1 MRIDILT
8 LFPGAFE
15 SVLKTS
21 LLGKA
26 LERGLLNV
34 VASDIRQYTHDKHKT
49 ADDSPY
55 GGGVGMVLKAE
66 PVTQAL
72 ENLKKKN
79 SKVIVLT
86 PRGKKLTQ
94 NKVKAL
100 AKEKHLILV
109 CGHYEEIDERFYEMS
124 GAEEI
129 SIGDYVLSGGELP
142 AMVLV
147 DAVARFIPGVVGK
160 QESVESDSF
169 SDGLL
174 DFPHYTRPEDFRGRK
189 VPQVL
194 MSGDHK
200 KINRYR
206 RKEALR
212 KTLFNRPDL
221 LAKAEINKE
230 DRALLQEILLD

>member
-34 VASDIRQYTHDKHKT
+34 EACDIRQFTNDKHQT

-55 GGGVGMVLKAE
+55 GGGAGMVLKAE

-72 ENLKKKN
+72 ENLKTKD

-109 CGHYEEIDERFYEMS
+109 CGHYEEIDERFYEIS

-147 DAVARFIPGVVGK
+147 DAIARFIPGVVGK
-160 QESVESDSF
+160 QESVECDSF

-174 DFPHYTRPEDFRGRK
+174 DFPHYTRPEDFRGHK
-189 VPQVL
+189 VPEVL

-200 KINRYR
+200 KIKRYR

-221 LAKAEINKE
+221 LAQAEINKE
-230 DRALLQEILLD
+230 DRALLQEILMD